1 MFIKCFL
8 VFFSGLNNIMKHF
21 GTNIHSISPKLEA
34 RMANISTAT
43 VNFPGELTYA
53 GIKVIQTAQ
62 NISMLKVISLASLK
76 LSGSF
81 RARTANTKQKT
92 ASRPMYPRT
101 TQNPIAEPNAHSRMI
116 LSLKAVTFFIG
127 KGGLRPN
134 QIAHIKT

>member
-1 MFIKCFL
+1 
-8 VFFSGLNNIMKHF
+8 
-21 GTNIHSISPKLEA
+21 
-34 RMANISTAT
+34 MANISTAT

-116 LSLKAVTFFIG
+116 LSLYKMRFFIG

-134 QIAHIKT
+134 QIVHIKT